1 MLRAISLVVLGLA
14 ALTARAPAAAAGT
27 VGVVVT
33 GEMTLQPPLVAHIE
47 SWLRTH
53 GHEVV
58 ELSLDSAAKTRLI
71 DCFTVDDSACAR
83 KVVEASA
90 RSESVVFARAVR
102 EGPTINLTVHWV
114 VKRKPP
120 IGGRRGCEPC
130 TTDALRGA
138 ADELM
143 ESLAPAAASLTGRLK
158 LSSKPEGMIV
168 MLDGMKVG
176 VTPLDRDIAAGPHS
190 IVLVSGGTKVGDRLI
205 EIEAGSE
212 LELTIPV
219 VYPSDTPPPPPPP
232 GPSRVAPVLCWIGGG
247 LALAGS
253 AYFFYLGQQ
262 GGPGNTA
269 DRFVYPYANA
279 TGFAVAGAGAAAI
292 GVGVWLWVR
301 GSRESAP
308 IAAIGPGGGYLGWQG
323 RF

>member
-1 MLRAISLVVLGLA
+1 MLRAILLVALGLA

-27 VGVVVT
+27 VGVIVT
-33 GEMTLQPPLVAHIE
+33 GEAALQPPLVAHLE
-47 SWLRTH
+47 SWLRSH

-58 ELSLDSAAKTRLI
+58 ALSLDPAATGRLV
-71 DCFTVDDSACAR
+71 DCFTMDDSACAR
-83 KVVEASA
+83 KVVETSA
-90 RSESVVFARAVR
+90 RSESVVYARAVR

-114 VKRKPP
+114 VKNKPP
-120 IGGRRGCEPC
+120 VGGRRGCEQC

-138 ADELM
+138 ADALM
-143 ESLAPAAASLTGRLK
+143 ESLGPATAVLTGRLK
-158 LSSKPEGMIV
+158 LSSQPEGMIV

-190 IVLVSGGTKVGDRLI
+190 IVLVSGGTKVGDRII

-212 LELTIPV
+212 LEVTIPV
-219 VYPSDTPPPPPPP
+219 VYPRDTPPPPPPV
-232 GPSRVAPVLCWIGGG
+232 GPSRVPPVLCWVG
-247 LALAGS
+247 
-253 AYFFYLGQQ
+253 
-262 GGPGNTA
+262 
-269 DRFVYPYANA
+269 
-279 TGFAVAGAGAAAI
+279 GAGAIAGGAVALYYGNKSGPDEKYVYPGATAAGVALVSAGAVSI

-308 IAAIGPGGGYLGWQG
+308 VATIGPGGGYLGWHG